1 MRVPPAPVRS
11 VSLWVW
17 YEAAQVNELTYLVS
31 VNLPG
36 ATVMAGGV
44 NDAFFSS
51 GYAVRCS
58 MFAHPSASRAH
69 PG

>member
-1 MRVPPAPVRS
+1 VAFDGSSQYMRVPPVPVRS

-31 VNLPG
+31 VNLSG
-36 ATVMAGGV
+36 ATVMTSGV

-51 GYAVRCS
+51 GCAVRCS
-58 MFAHPSASRAH
+58 I
-69 PG
+69 